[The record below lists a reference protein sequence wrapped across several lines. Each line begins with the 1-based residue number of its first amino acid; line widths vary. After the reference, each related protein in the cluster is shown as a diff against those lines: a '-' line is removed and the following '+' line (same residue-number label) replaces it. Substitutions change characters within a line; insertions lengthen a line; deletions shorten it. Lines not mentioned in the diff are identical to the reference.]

1 MDSKT
6 LKEMHT
12 FCRDNQIK
20 GFSKYKKKQEL
31 LNFINNEITI
41 RDAQLAQ
48 QLFDSED
55 NYMKKQQEELMKKQ
69 KLEIEEK
76 RRIDKLKK
84 EEQQKQEKIMKMKQD
99 DEYQQALQAD
109 LKMAEEEEKEN
120 KKKMAEEE
128 MVKYKEEKD
137 KKYAAKISNGDL
149 QLMRLA
155 RLSRFS

>member
-6 LKEMHT
+6 LKEMQT
-12 FCRDNQIK
+12 FCRENQIK

-31 LNFINNEITI
+31 LNFINNEISI

-55 NYMKKQQEELMKKQ
+55 NYMKKKQEELIQKQ

-99 DEYQQALQAD
+99 DEYQHALQED
-109 LKMAEEEEKEN
+109 LKMAEAEEKEK

-137 KKYAAKISNGDL
+137 KKDAAKISNEDL